1 MRRQTLMLNNS
12 RVIALLFLLLLS
24 GCAAKHSGPEVRDG
38 AVRFEFIAPKA
49 SSVAVAGSFNR
60 WDPRKNLLSGPNRSG
75 KWSVTLELAPGR
87 YEYLFVVNG
96 NTWLPDPGAPSVDDG
111 LGGRNSVV
119 EVGR

>member
-1 MRRQTLMLNNS
+1 MQVNP

-24 GCAAKHSGPEVRDG
+24 FCSAKRPGPEVRNG

-75 KWSVTLELAPGR
+75 KWSVTLELPAGR

-96 NTWLPDPGAPSVDDG
+96 DTWLPDPGAPWVDDG
-111 LGGRNSVV
+111 LGGRNSFV